1 MFAVG
6 ALLAM
11 GGVSL
16 RGEGEGVVVRA
27 GEDLAEVELLGI
39 VPDDEERLHV
49 PLQGEH
55 STVQYS
61 THSP

>member
-6 ALLAM
+6 ALLAV

-39 VPDDEERLHV
+39 VPDDEERFHV
-49 PLQGEH
+49 PLQSEH
-55 STVQYS
+55 STVQ
-61 THSP
+61 